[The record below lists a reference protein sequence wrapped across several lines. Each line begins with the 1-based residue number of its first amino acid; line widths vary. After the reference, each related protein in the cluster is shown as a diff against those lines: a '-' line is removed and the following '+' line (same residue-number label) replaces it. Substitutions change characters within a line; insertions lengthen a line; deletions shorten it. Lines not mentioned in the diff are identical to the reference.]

1 MRGKGQ
7 SRSGN
12 GRQKDDSEAPVGQ
25 ECQWPGCED
34 DGVFRAPYSRQSLN
48 QYRWFCLAHVRQ
60 YNATWNYYAGMSEEE
75 VEADVRKDVVWQR
88 PTWRLGCDQQPAAF
102 GRGRVRDDFSFFF
115 DESGSAREE
124 PRLPRTAEERAL
136 CVLDLEPPVTVA
148 MVKTRYKKL
157 VKQYHPDANGG
168 DKLAEERFKQ
178 ISEAYRTVMSCLTS

>member
-1 MRGKGQ
+1 MRGNGQ
-7 SRSGN
+7 IRSGKR
-12 GRQKDDSEAPVGQ
+12 RQKDDTAAPM
-25 ECQWPGCED
+25 EHACQWPGCED
-34 DGVFRAPYSRQSLN
+34 QGVYRAPYSRTNLN

-60 YNATWNYYAGMSEEE
+60 YNAAWNYYDGMSEEE

-88 PTWRLGCDQQPAAF
+88 PTWRLGCDQQSAAF
-102 GRGRVRDDFSFFF
+102 ARGRVRDDFSFFS
-115 DESGSAREE
+115 EGNGSTRHE
-124 PRLPRTAEERAL
+124 PRPARTVEERAL
-136 CVLDLEPPVTVA
+136 SVLDLEPPVTVA